1 MTPKLLVIALAA
13 AAMGGLAHAQ
23 TPANATPAAVAA
35 KLVVRG
41 SADKVAVREIRAKRS
56 SEILSVQADFYNP
69 ERKDQYVFYRFR
81 WVDSVGNQVGDG
93 EAWKQVL
100 LLGQAQETVKS
111 VAPTPAAVDF
121 RIEMN
126 SENK

>member
-1 MTPKLLVIALAA
+1 MTPKLLVIALTAL
-13 AAMGGLAHAQ
+13 AMGGLAHAQ
-23 TPANATPAAVAA
+23 APANATPTSVAA

-41 SADKVAVREIRAKRS
+41 SADKVAVREIRAVRS

-69 ERKDQYVFYRFR
+69 ERADQYVFYRFR
-81 WVDSVGNQVGDG
+81 WVDGVGNQVGDG
-93 EAWKQVL
+93 EAWKQLL

-111 VAPTPAAVDF
+111 VAPTAAAVDF

-126 SENK
+126 AEKK